1 MKLRAKH
8 TGFTLIE
15 LMAVVAIVAV
25 LAMIAYPAYQS
36 YLIRANRAEAKALL
50 MDLAQKQ
57 QLYFNDTRTYAEF
70 AVPTL
75 VSTLPERVE
84 DNYVVAVNIGTTLP
98 PLFSITATPQTGTPQ
113 EGDGILSIDQS
124 GEKLHGTEPW

>member
-1 MKLRAKH
+1 
-8 TGFTLIE
+8 
-15 LMAVVAIVAV
+15 MAVVAIVAV

-50 MDLAQKQ
+50 MDLAQKE
-57 QLYFNDTRTYAEF
+57 QLYFNDTRTY
-70 AVPTL
+70 TGT
-75 VSTLPERVE
+75 VSVLLSTIPARVDE
-84 DNYVVAVNIGTTLP
+84 NYALLINLGTILP
-98 PLFSITATPQTGTPQ
+98 PSFSITATPRSGTEQ